1 MVAALLAQ
9 QRWLA
14 PLPGALANAD
24 RLLLCFPYGGGGAS
38 AFNDLSRLADIG
50 IAAWA
55 VKLPGR
61 EERGQEASAT
71 QIALLIGAIVD
82 ELRGVSVP
90 YAFYGHSFGAGLA
103 LDVAHALAERDRPL
117 PTQLILSGRMPPH
130 AGYSPLLG
138 AMDDHQLWQHV
149 CSESP
154 LPLPTDAS
162 CSFARHA
169 LGKLKADLALNAQLT
184 YHFIRPLPV
193 PLHILNGQDDPLLD
207 PQRLDEW
214 QRYTS
219 AGFHS
224 ECVPGGHFFFSS
236 DFQRLYSPLLT
247 ALNEQGS

>member
-1 MVAALLAQ
+1 MADTLVAQ

-14 PLPGALANAD
+14 PLLGALMNAG
-24 RLLLCFPYGGGGAS
+24 RVLLCFPYGGGGAS
-38 AFNDLSRLADIG
+38 ALNDLSRLADVG
-50 IAAWA
+50 IATWA

-61 EERGQEASAT
+61 EDRGLEAPVTRVAPL
-71 QIALLIGAIVD
+71 IAAILD
-82 ELRGVSVP
+82 ELQGVSVP
-90 YAFYGHSFGAGLA
+90 YPFYGRSFGAGLA
-103 LDVAHALAERDRPL
+103 LDVAHALAERDQAL

-130 AGYSPLLG
+130 TGYSPLLG

-169 LGKLKADLALNAQLT
+169 LGKLKADLALNALLT
-184 YHFIRPLPV
+184 NRFIRPLPV
-193 PLHILNGQDDPLLD
+193 SLHILSGRDDPSLE

-219 AGFHS
+219 AGFHG
-224 ECVPGGHFFFSS
+224 ECVPGGHFFFNR
-236 DFQRLYSPLLT
+236 DLQRLYSSL
-247 ALNEQGS
+247 